1 MNRFKICQDD
11 TDQLRLILVD
21 EHGKEIPTT
30 HDNIMKAI
38 KVRSARNGKIT
49 TLHSLLIKY

>member
-1 MNRFKICQDD
+1 MNKFKICQDD
-11 TDQLRLILVD
+11 AGQLRLILVN
-21 EHGKEIPTT
+21 EHGKEIPAT

-49 TLHSLLIKY
+49 TLHTLLIKY